1 MMCPRRDRQPDS
13 WRRHVG
19 RLRRYHEIAD
29 VGEITRRYFPMN
41 AFDGVLTAVGIITGS
56 YFGGLREASALIS
69 VLAAAS
75 VSLGVSGFYG
85 SYLSERAERTRAL
98 RELEESTLTRLDDT
112 DVGAAAR
119 YAAIAVAVVAGFA
132 SAIGGLLLCVPLALQ
147 PVLGT
152 RGAFFVAWGLAAV
165 QLFLLGVFLGRISRG
180 KLVMSGLHL
189 LAAGGV
195 AFGLS
200 VLLEVAGL

>member
-56 YFGGLREASALIS
+56 YFGGLRETSALIS

-147 PVLGT
+147 
-152 RGAFFVAWGLAAV
+152 
-165 QLFLLGVFLGRISRG
+165 
-180 KLVMSGLHL
+180 
-189 LAAGGV
+189 
-195 AFGLS
+195 
-200 VLLEVAGL
+200 

>member
-1 MMCPRRDRQPDS
+1 
-13 WRRHVG
+13 
-19 RLRRYHEIAD
+19 
-29 VGEITRRYFPMN
+29 
-41 AFDGVLTAVGIITGS
+41 
-56 YFGGLREASALIS
+56 
-69 VLAAAS
+69 
-75 VSLGVSGFYG
+75 
-85 SYLSERAERTRAL
+85 
-98 RELEESTLTRLDDT
+98 LTRLDDT

-147 PVLGT
+147 SVLGT

-180 KLVMSGLHL
+180 KLVTSGLHL